1 MKTKKIL
8 RRILLGVLVL
18 LVCYAAVQD
27 RMGLPVLFPS
37 WQEVSDSSAKVLSG
51 PYKVL
56 YVTDGDTLRL
66 NINGTD
72 TFVRLIGI
80 DAPESASHDESQNTK
95 EGEES
100 AAFLKN
106 YLEGKRVGL
115 EFDELKEDK
124 YGRTLAYVWLD
135 GELVNKKILDEGF
148 AEVLDIPPNEKY
160 VDYLKKPS
168 S

>member
-1 MKTKKIL
+1 MKSKKSFIL
-8 RRILLGVLVL
+8 YVMVPALILLGIVAVWLV
-18 LVCYAAVQD
+18 
-27 RMGLPVLFPS
+27 MTLFPKPLG
-37 WQEVSDSSAKVLSG
+37 ELAPPEDLMYG
-51 PYKVL
+51 KVL
-56 YVTDGDTLRL
+56 YVVDGDTIDFMPEEGEELR
-66 NINGTD
+66 
-72 TFVRLIGI
+72 VRLIGI

-115 EFDELKEDK
+115 ELDELKEDK